1 MKILKEKVHHVGQW
15 NMLEDDAGNDGDG
28 DVEGPY
34 TRKVMWR
41 SVRWEGEA
49 LLMMGRSAVHV
60 EIT

>member
-1 MKILKEKVHHVGQW
+1 
-15 NMLEDDAGNDGDG
+15 MLEDDAGDDSDG

-34 TRKVMWR
+34 IGKVTWR

-49 LLMMGRSAVHV
+49 LLMMGQSAVHA